1 MCVGRARRVGVWR
14 SVGVVVVKTAVFS
27 AGCAVCVVGA
37 LVSALGRLGLTVGLA
52 AVGVVLMVL
61 ASLAAKKE
69 RSDGVA

>member
-1 MCVGRARRVGVWR
+1 M
-14 SVGVVVVKTAVFS
+14 KTAVFS